1 MITTL
6 ILLMQSI
13 GDRKEIKQAIQL
25 QLYLLRSPLGNYRM
39 LRSNDTKVRAMT
51 DKVGV
56 FVPSLGQAIL
66 QLFLL

>member
-13 GDRKEIKQAIQL
+13 GNRKEIKQAIQL
-25 QLYLLRSPLGNYRM
+25 QLHLLRSPLGNYRM

-56 FVPSLGQAIL
+56 SVPSLGQAIL